1 MMQLMRV
8 AMVVQS
14 YPPVLGGAQRQVQR
28 LGPLLERRGVAVTV
42 VTRRPPGTPL
52 RAREPGIEVLR
63 LPMPGLRGADSLA
76 YTAEG
81 VAALARL
88 RPDVVHVHDLLSPAL
103 IALLAQPLLRVPV
116 VAKVASTGA
125 GGDVDR
131 LLCKPLGRRRLAAM
145 ARRFSAFVC
154 ISGAIER
161 ELEAHGVPRARL
173 RAIPNGV
180 DTDVFRPARD
190 AEERAAARG
199 ALGLPADLPLALYCG
214 RFADVKRLDVLV
226 ETLRAAELRL
236 LLVGEG
242 AERERLERLAADPAL
257 GGRVTL
263 RPVVEDPA
271 PLYRAADMYLS
282 ASSTEGMSGSVLEAM
297 ASGLPVVAA
306 PASGMPE
313 LLAGSAGVVLEDD
326 GPAAFAEALR
336 ALAAAPERAA
346 AIGAAARARAVAD
359 FSLATTADRL
369 AALYAELAGR

>member
-1 MMQLMRV
+1 MRV

-52 RAREPGIEVLR
+52 RAREPGIDVLR
-63 LPMPGLRGADSLA
+63 LPVPGVRGADSLA
-76 YTAEG
+76 YTAAG
-81 VAALARL
+81 VATLARL
-88 RPDVVHVHDLLSPAL
+88 RPDVVHVHDLMSPAL
-103 IALLAQPLLRVPV
+103 IALIASPLVRAPV
-116 VAKVASTGA
+116 VAKVASTGT

-131 LLCKPLGRRRLAAM
+131 LLHKPLGARRMDAM
-145 ARRFSAFVC
+145 ARRFAAFVC

-161 ELEAHGVPRARL
+161 ELSAHGVPPERL

-180 DTDVFRPARD
+180 DADVFRPAD
-190 AEERAAARG
+190 EDERAAARA

-214 RFADVKRLDVLV
+214 RFAAVKRLDVLI
-226 ETLRAAELRL
+226 EALRDVPMRL

-242 AERERLERLAADPAL
+242 EERERLERLAADPAL

-263 RPVVEDPA
+263 RTVVDEPA
-271 PLYRAADMYLS
+271 PLYRAADLYVS

-313 LLAGSAGVVLEDD
+313 LLGGGAGVALEDD
-326 GPAAFAEALR
+326 GPAAFATALGE
-336 ALAAAPERAA
+336 LAQAPERGA

-359 FSLATTADRL
+359 YSLAATADRL